1 MEKVSVVVP
10 MYNVERYVERCIASL
25 LSQTYPLIEIIA
37 ISDASPDRSVAI
49 ADIMAA
55 KNKSGGGKTLI
66 VKELKENIGVGKVRD
81 IGIEMATGKYMM
93 FVDSDDFLSSNF
105 SSWQREE
112 RAPMATTLC
121 W

>member
-55 KNKSGGGKTLI
+55 KNAYSKRTKRKYRSRKS
-66 VKELKENIGVGKVRD
+66 
-81 IGIEMATGKYMM
+81 A
-93 FVDSDDFLSSNF
+93 
-105 SSWQREE
+105 
-112 RAPMATTLC
+112 
-121 W
+121 

>member
-37 ISDASPDRSVAI
+37 ISDAFPDRSVAI

-55 KNKSGGGKTLI
+55 KNKSGGGQNAYSKRT
-66 VKELKENIGVGKVRD
+66 KR
-81 IGIEMATGKYMM
+81 KYR
-93 FVDSDDFLSSNF
+93 SRKS
-105 SSWQREE
+105 
-112 RAPMATTLC
+112 A
-121 W
+121 